1 LSEQVRVPPHSAEA
15 EQSLLGSVILDS
27 KAIDLLTDTVKVED
41 FYVEANRQ
49 VYQAMVDLTLAGY
62 PIDATTLYARLK
74 ESKPVEAAGG
84 IHYILQLA
92 NRVPSATNVRHYARI
107 VKDRSTLRGLI
118 DISAGAMNSAYDGV
132 DDVPD
137 FLDEVERQVFG
148 LAQSEI
154 RQGFTPIREVIK
166 TTCVQI
172 EALYERQ
179 EKVTGVRSGFVD
191 MDEMTAGFQSSDLII
206 LAARPSMGKTALAL
220 NFLANAAVHTGVA
233 TAFFSLEMSKEQLA
247 MRLLCSEA
255 RVDAS
260 RLRAGFLTDQEW
272 TRLIEAAG
280 RLSEAPIFIDDTP
293 AMPVMKVQAMLRRL
307 KAQADLGMVV
317 IDYLQLMKANSKM
330 QSREQE
336 ISDISRNL
344 KGIAKELNLPVVA
357 LSQLNR
363 GVDSRTDKRPML
375 SDLRE
380 SGAIEQDADLIM
392 FIYRDEVYNKE
403 SQDKGIAEVILA
415 KQRNGPIGTIK
426 LKWFGH
432 YTRFENLA
440 KGAGESPF

>member
-166 TTCVQI
+166 TTFVQI

-191 MDEMTAGFQSSDLII
+191 MAEMTAGFQSSDLII

>member
-1 LSEQVRVPPHSAEA
+1 MSEQVRVPPHSAEA

-166 TTCVQI
+166 TTFVQI

-179 EKVTGVRSGFVD
+179 EKVTGVRSGFMD

-440 KGAGESPF
+440 KGAGDSPF

>member
-74 ESKPVEAAGG
+74 ESKPVVAAGG

-166 TTCVQI
+166 TTFVQI

>member
-166 TTCVQI
+166 TTFVQI

-179 EKVTGVRSGFVD
+179 EKVTGVRSGFMD

-440 KGAGESPF
+440 KGAGDSPF

>member
-1 LSEQVRVPPHSAEA
+1 MSEQVRVPPHSAEA

-27 KAIDLLTDTVKVED
+27 KAIDLVTETVKVED

-49 VYQAMVDLTLAGY
+49 IYQAMVDLTLAGF
-62 PIDATTLYARLK
+62 PIDATTLFARLK

-84 IHYILQLA
+84 IHYILQLG

-107 VKDRSTLRGLI
+107 VKDRSTLRSLI
-118 DISAGAMNSAYDGV
+118 DISAGAMNNAYDGV
-132 DDVPD
+132 DDVPE
-137 FLDEVERQVFG
+137 FLDDVERQVFG

-166 TTCVQI
+166 NTFVQI

-191 MDEMTAGFQSSDLII
+191 MDEMTAGFQPSDLII

-220 NFLANAAVHTGVA
+220 NFLANAAVHNAVA

-317 IDYLQLMKANSKM
+317 IDYLQLMKAGVKM

-336 ISDISRNL
+336 ISEISRNL
-344 KGIAKELNLPVVA
+344 KGIAKELNIPVVS

-403 SQDKGIAEVILA
+403 SAEKGVAEVILA

-440 KGAGESPF
+440 KGAGDSPF

>member
-166 TTCVQI
+166 TTFVQI